1 MSMRASVGRQEI
13 ERFLVELG
21 RTRKPGRLYLCGAPL
36 LSTVASRIAR
46 RLISIGRSALIRLTL
61 SAI

>member
-1 MSMRASVGRQEI
+1 MSMRASVGQQEI

-21 RTRKPGRLYLCGAPL
+21 PGNQGDSTSVGAPL

-46 RLISIGRSALIRLTL
+46 RLISICRSALIRLTL